1 MSEPKMTAVLN
12 SASEHDSFV
21 DLGENVK
28 IKNTMGR
35 IRVSDDDSK
44 DNTAVLEI
52 INYPKFNGIKYSYS
66 NVGVGEEESDGSL
79 PLQFEYNIESTP
91 ANMDIETFSEND
103 MEEFHTFLG
112 DVIMAMVLTKT
123 QGSNE

>member
-79 PLQFEYNIESTP
+79 SLQFEYNIESTP

>member
-1 MSEPKMTAVLN
+1 MSAVLN

-21 DLGENVK
+21 DLNENLK
-28 IKNTMGR
+28 IKNTMSR
-35 IRVSDDDSK
+35 IKVSDDDSK

-66 NVGVGEEESDGSL
+66 AVSVGDEQAADGSL
-79 PLQFEYNIESTP
+79 PLTFEYNIESTP
-91 ANMDIETFSEND
+91 ADMDIETFSEND

-112 DVIMAMVLTKT
+112 DVILSMVLSKT